1 MEKATPTLQ
10 CKLRLIL
17 IIMEVGMS
25 PYDVAKLDVEQQ
37 NAVIQE
43 QLEMEKYLKAFGI
56 KCAFEFMNA
65 SVYDFEFDMLQAKL
79 DFYNKYKGTENEEI
93 ALQIISSNK

>member
-1 MEKATPTLQ
+1 
-10 CKLRLIL
+10 
-17 IIMEVGMS
+17 MS
-25 PYDVAKLDVEQQ
+25 PYDVAKIDIEQQ

-79 DFYNKYKGTENEEI
+79 DFYNKYKGTEDENV
-93 ALQIISSNK
+93 ALLIISSSK

>member
-1 MEKATPTLQ
+1 
-10 CKLRLIL
+10 
-17 IIMEVGMS
+17 MS
-25 PYDVAKLDVEQQ
+25 PYDVAKIDIEQQ

-65 SVYDFEFDMLQAKL
+65 SVYDFQFDMLQAKL
-79 DFYNKYKGTENEEI
+79 DFYNKYKGTEDENA
-93 ALQIISSNK
+93 ALLIISSSK

>member
-1 MEKATPTLQ
+1 
-10 CKLRLIL
+10 
-17 IIMEVGMS
+17 MS
-25 PYDVAKLDVEQQ
+25 PYDVAKIDVEQQ

-65 SVYDFEFDMLQAKL
+65 SVYDFQFDILQAKL
-79 DFYNKYKGTENEEI
+79 DFYNKYKGTEDEDA
-93 ALQIISSNK
+93 ALLIISSSK

>member
-1 MEKATPTLQ
+1 
-10 CKLRLIL
+10 
-17 IIMEVGMS
+17 MS
-25 PYDVAKLDVEQQ
+25 PYDVAKIDIEQQ

-79 DFYNKYKGTENEEI
+79 DFYNKYKGTEDENA
-93 ALQIISSNK
+93 ALLIISSSK